1 VTLHVIRGR
10 DALGSAGAAGE
21 GRGGVHTGLEV
32 RVQDGAIIA
41 LRPVADVGPDEPW
54 VASGLVD
61 QQVNGH
67 GSGDVNAAAP
77 EPAEISRMARS
88 LAARGV
94 TRFLPTIITASR
106 DDILARIR
114 AIVDARR
121 DPLVGRMVAGIHI
134 EGPSLSPQDGPRGV
148 HPLEHIRPPDIAE
161 LREWLDAAAGSLRIV
176 TLSPHHESAVEAIR
190 FLGAHGVRV
199 AIGHTHADDD
209 QIRAAVNAG
218 ASLSTHLGNGAHA
231 TLPRHPNYIWTQLA
245 EARLSAGLIADGH
258 HLPDATLAAML
269 AAKRDHGAFLVSDA
283 VATPPALREAGRS
296 SIGGAVQVAADG
308 ALRHVATGFLA
319 GSIQTLDVGV
329 ATVARVTGS
338 IAQGVRLASVA
349 PARILDGVSPW
360 RVGAR
365 ADVLQFAWTPG
376 DAAIQPLSVLIAGE
390 PVAT

>member
-1 VTLHVIRGR
+1 
-10 DALGSAGAAGE
+10 
-21 GRGGVHTGLEV
+21 
-32 RVQDGAIIA
+32 
-41 LRPVADVGPDEPW
+41 
-54 VASGLVD
+54 
-61 QQVNGH
+61 
-67 GSGDVNAAAP
+67 
-77 EPAEISRMARS
+77 
-88 LAARGV
+88 
-94 TRFLPTIITASR
+94 
-106 DDILARIR
+106 
-114 AIVDARR
+114 
-121 DPLVGRMVAGIHI
+121 
-134 EGPSLSPQDGPRGV
+134 V
-148 HPLEHIRPPDIAE
+148 HPLEHIRPPDNNE
-161 LREWLDAAAGSLRIV
+161 LREWLDAAVGSLRIV
-176 TLSPHHESAVEAIR
+176 TLSPHYESAPDAIR

-245 EARLSAGLIADGH
+245 EAKLSAGLIADGH

-283 VATPPALREAGRS
+283 VATPPAFREAGQS
-296 SIGGAVQVAADG
+296 SIGGEVQLAPDG
-308 ALRHVATGFLA
+308 ALRHIATGFLA

-365 ADVLQFAWTPG
+365 ADVVQFAWAPG
-376 DAAIQPLSVLIAGE
+376 DIAIHPLSVLIDGE
-390 PVAT
+390 AVAI